1 VNPGFLWIP
10 ADVGSCSL
18 EVFTIDI
25 NPPVAGRV
33 LGLPQDIGAIID
45 AVEVDPLAVVRSLYS
60 WLGRDLLGD
69 VELRMRT
76 FLSAHPNGKHGNHS
90 YTLAAFGLDSAKLR
104 ERFSSYRTCIN
115 LTFKS

>member
-1 VNPGFLWIP
+1 MKQPL
-10 ADVGSCSL
+10 
-18 EVFTIDI
+18 
-25 NPPVAGRV
+25 
-33 LGLPQDIGAIID
+33 D
-45 AVEVDPLAVVRSLYS
+45 AELLITAAQRRPRLDNFDPIEVVRSLYS